1 MNAEIEVKIRMLEN
15 SLHCFVCGLLGLL
28 PVIGLPFAFAA
39 LVLSGQVRAGQ
50 QKYWNAARPYWIW
63 GVVSAMAGTIF
74 WSVILIIIIYRA
86 MQGPRAFD

>member
-1 MNAEIEVKIRMLEN
+1 MNADIEAKIRMLQN
-15 SLHCFVCGLLGLL
+15 SLRCFTCGLLGLL

-50 QKYWNAARPYWIW
+50 KTHWNAARPYWIC

-74 WSVILIIIIYRA
+74 WSFILILVVYHATAGAR
-86 MQGPRAFD
+86 D